1 MLKFVSQLFIKY
13 VVKLYHYLVVVKKT
27 IYVHLE
33 ALITVHILNAY
44 IFFIYEYFLTKL
56 SASAID
62 SISNNIIE

>member
-1 MLKFVSQLFIKY
+1 MFQLFQD
-13 VVKLYHYLVVVKKT
+13 YLFPVL
-27 IYVHLE
+27 HLE

-62 SISNNIIE
+62 SISNNIVEKKIHRSKIFAISGQF